1 MLLIVAA
8 SAESASPDGAGAQAP
23 RLYLLN
29 RTETARMGLLQ
40 VLPRSHTS
48 CTGPGFV
55 NPNGPAHSHTSCTD
69 PGFVNP
75 NGPALDIQ
83 EVNFLTFIQHYNTRS
98 SSPRKHNRTY
108 VSDNLLV

>member
-1 MLLIVAA
+1 MCSLFI
-8 SAESASPDGAGAQAP
+8 AEGQ
-23 RLYLLN
+23 
-29 RTETARMGLLQ
+29 GLFQ

-55 NPNGPAHSHTSCTD
+55 NPNGPARSHTSCTD

-83 EVNFLTFIQHYNTRS
+83 EVKFLTFIQHYNTRS
-98 SSPRKHNRTY
+98 SSPSPRKHNT
-108 VSDNLLV
+108 VSGLTPD